1 MTEFSSNDKPA
12 LLKAIE
18 LILAEPTEIRKESLN
33 LQKKFQQRFSKKNT
47 DENHGVSQLEKRIM
61 KLINIQTIIH
71 IT

>member
-33 LQKKFQQRFSKKNT
+33 LQKKFQQCFSKKILMKIM
-47 DENHGVSQLEKRIM
+47 VSANLKKES
-61 KLINIQTIIH
+61 
-71 IT
+71 